1 MKCRLAVLIGV
12 VHNSSTSQATFLCG
26 SLLSWCF
33 AEGKLVTVFSAPDY
47 PQFQPSQEDRFYNL
61 GAVAV
66 LRGSHD
72 NYASPEMIEY
82 SAAPRPP
89 VSHPSYMCAAQPW
102 RYYVAFDGHWQMSL
116 DICRQAVVTLR
127 YVRKRN
133 VGLLESASRM
143 MQMCQ
148 TSGQTNTKLQYH
160 LLRLQHQT
168 FWLVQFGLPIV
179 AAQSPRSEVTT
190 SNIPQ
195 PRCCLQQHN
204 HPY

>member
-1 MKCRLAVLIGV
+1 MNCGLAVLIGA
-12 VHNSSTSQATFLCG
+12 VHISSATQAIFLCG

-47 PQFQPSQEDRFYNL
+47 PQFQPSQEDRFNNL

-82 SAAPRPP
+82 SAAPRPQ

-102 RYYVAFDGHWQMSL
+102 RYYVAFHGHWQMSL
-116 DICRQAVVTLR
+116 DICRQAAITLR

-133 VGLLESASRM
+133 VGLLVSASCM
-143 MQMCQ
+143 MQTCE
-148 TSGQTNTKLQYH
+148 TSG
-160 LLRLQHQT
+160 
-168 FWLVQFGLPIV
+168 
-179 AAQSPRSEVTT
+179 
-190 SNIPQ
+190 
-195 PRCCLQQHN
+195 
-204 HPY
+204 